1 MILIRYSLTKYFN
14 FINKNVWGN
23 KMPKSTLI
31 FIILVSLSPQLLADT
46 NAIASL
52 RLVQGTSSI
61 LQNGTTIVA
70 KDGVQVFQ
78 GDIIKTGGDASL
90 GIIFNDSSRISMG
103 ANSELT
109 VTKYV
114 FKPAQKKF
122 GMFTRMM
129 KGTASYRSG
138 RMSQMSPNSIS
149 FETPNSTIG
158 TRGTSF
164 LIQVGD

>member
-1 MILIRYSLTKYFN
+1 
-14 FINKNVWGN
+14 
-23 KMPKSTLI
+23 MPKSTLI
-31 FIILVSLSPQLLADT
+31 IIILVCLSPQLWADT
-46 NAIASL
+46 AAIASL
-52 RLVQGTSSI
+52 RQVQGASSI
-61 LQNGTTIVA
+61 LQKGATIVA

-90 GIIFNDSSRISMG
+90 GIIFNDSSRISLG
-103 ANSELT
+103 ENSELT
-109 VTKYV
+109 VTNYV
-114 FKPAQKKF
+114 FQPAQQKF
-122 GMFTRMM
+122 GMLTRMM

-138 RMSQMSPNSIS
+138 RMSQMSPKSVS